1 LHFQFFVNVHFAYS
15 YFPQTQ
21 QGADIIASSLK
32 TTVYMPDFFEPNA
45 AFPAEKF
52 PPKTDQDKA
61 DIQAFFGGTGSPPVA
76 ITKLKSFGEALK
88 ADGAKKVAV
97 YGFCWGES

>member
-1 LHFQFFVNVHFAYS
+1 MCTFTCS
-15 YFPQTQ
+15 YFSQTQ

-45 AFPAEKF
+45 AFPMEKF

-61 DIQAFFGGTGSPPVA
+61 DIQAIFAGTA
-76 ITKLKSFGEALK
+76 AATAKLNAFGEALK
-88 ADGAKKVAV
+88 VNGAKKVGV
-97 YGFCWGES
+97 YGFCWGER